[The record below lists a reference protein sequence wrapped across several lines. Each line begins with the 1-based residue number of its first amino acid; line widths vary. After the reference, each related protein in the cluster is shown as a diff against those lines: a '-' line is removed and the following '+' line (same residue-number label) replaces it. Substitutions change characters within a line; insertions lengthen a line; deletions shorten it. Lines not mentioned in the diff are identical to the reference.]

1 MLDIVIR
8 EMPINTI
15 CLEWLLS
22 KREIVS
28 VGETVDKSEFSNIW
42 QECKMVQLLWK
53 TVWQLLKKLNIEL
66 KLDPAIPLS
75 VKSLRE

>member
-8 EMPINTI
+8 EMPINTT
-15 CLEWLLS
+15 CLEGLLS
-22 KREIVS
+22 KRQIVS
-28 VGETVDKSEFSNIW
+28 VGENVDKSEFSNIW

-66 KLDPAIPLS
+66 QLDPAILLN
-75 VKSLRE
+75 VKA